1 MSIPNIDLIDSA
13 FINVKQKIREEI
25 EAYLEDL
32 SIEEKRDYVLL
43 VIKPSIPSTPE
54 KRHEIFSA
62 WINLYNEVTVEN
74 FHELKNELIGL
85 CESFGLNTN
94 PNLPLRDFQN
104 EMMQAFEQSDNEHLL
119 KVGVF
124 GTEVTQDDVN
134 ERKEMIISSYT
145 MQIFQVAYDE
155 LLQEEGRKVSPDY
168 NRESSIAVNK
178 FPNLI
183 RLAKE
188 NFKRKNLLN

>member
-1 MSIPNIDLIDSA
+1 
-13 FINVKQKIREEI
+13 
-25 EAYLEDL
+25 
-32 SIEEKRDYVLL
+32 
-43 VIKPSIPSTPE
+43 
-54 KRHEIFSA
+54 
-62 WINLYNEVTVEN
+62 
-74 FHELKNELIGL
+74 
-85 CESFGLNTN
+85 
-94 PNLPLRDFQN
+94 
-104 EMMQAFEQSDNEHLL
+104 
-119 KVGVF
+119 
-124 GTEVTQDDVN
+124 
-134 ERKEMIISSYT
+134 